1 MIVAPGDLRSTAL
14 RQWLRTARAMVG
26 LALFVAITGSYA
38 QSLGQPQARCRPQ
51 GIGLDSECLAN
62 GVMLHYVDWGGQG
75 DDLVLL
81 AGLDDSARIYDEL
94 GPMLAQHH
102 HVIAVTRRGF
112 GHSAMPPDGYD
123 AATLALDLRELM
135 KALGIKTANLV
146 GHSISGLE
154 LTRVAASNPESVR
167 RLVYLDAATDK
178 SPIAGVVEK
187 DPLGDRAPPR
197 SALTGF
203 AALIDWTQGL
213 LKSHSPAIASNLRQ
227 CYEDRQGLLVF
238 RTPSAIDAA
247 VAASM
252 FADRPN
258 YSAIRAPALAIYA
271 DYSNADQ
278 IPPGTTASTR
288 AAADVFAREVFKP
301 WQQLEEARF
310 RYEIACGSVLEL
322 KHTGHYLF
330 LERPRE
336 TAGWIDSFLSSNSP
350 CAWTPHAAS
359 TTRPQALGLG
369 MAKRPD

>member
-1 MIVAPGDLRSTAL
+1 MILAPGDLRSTAL
-14 RQWLRTARAMVG
+14 RRWLRRAQAMVG
-26 LALFVAITGSYA
+26 LALFVTISGSYA
-38 QSLGQPQARCRPQ
+38 QSLGQPRARCRPQ

-112 GHSAMPPDGYD
+112 GHSAIPPDGYD

-135 KALGIKTANLV
+135 KALGIKTADLV

-154 LTRVAASNPESVR
+154 LTRVAVSNPESVH

-203 AALIDWTQGL
+203 APLIEWTQGL
-213 LKSHSPAIASNLRQ
+213 LKS
-227 CYEDRQGLLVF
+227 
-238 RTPSAIDAA
+238 
-247 VAASM
+247 
-252 FADRPN
+252 
-258 YSAIRAPALAIYA
+258 
-271 DYSNADQ
+271 
-278 IPPGTTASTR
+278 
-288 AAADVFAREVFKP
+288 
-301 WQQLEEARF
+301 
-310 RYEIACGSVLEL
+310 
-322 KHTGHYLF
+322 
-330 LERPRE
+330 
-336 TAGWIDSFLSSNSP
+336 
-350 CAWTPHAAS
+350 
-359 TTRPQALGLG
+359 
-369 MAKRPD
+369 

>member
-1 MIVAPGDLRSTAL
+1 MIAPPRGDLRSAIIYL
-14 RQWLRTARAMVG
+14 RRWLQRTRLMAG
-26 LALFVAITGSYA
+26 LVFVAITGNYA
-38 QSLGQPQARCRPQ
+38 QSLEQPQARCRPQ
-51 GIGLDSECLAN
+51 GVGLDSECLAN
-62 GVMLHYVDWGGQG
+62 GVMLHYVDWGGHG

-112 GHSAMPPDGYD
+112 GHSAMPPSGYD

-135 KALGIKTANLV
+135 RALGVTKADLV

-154 LTRVAASNPESVR
+154 LTRVAASDPESVR
-167 RLVYLDAATDK
+167 RMVYLDAATDK

-197 SALTGF
+197 SVLTGF
-203 AALIDWTQGL
+203 APLIEWTQEL
-213 LKSHSPAIASNLRQ
+213 LKSRSPAIASNLRQ
-227 CYEDRQGLLVF
+227 CYDDREGLLVF
-238 RTPSAIDAA
+238 RTPPAIDIA

-252 FADRPN
+252 FADHPN
-258 YSAIRAPALAIYA
+258 YSAIRSPALAIYS
-271 DYSNADQ
+271 DYSSADQ
-278 IPPGTTASTR
+278 APPGTTAAVH
-288 AAADVFAREVFKP
+288 AAADAFARGVFRP
-301 WQQLEEARF
+301 WQRLEEARF

-336 TAGWIDSFLSSNSP
+336 TAAWIDSFLSTKSP
-350 CAWTPHAAS
+350 CTWTPDSAS
-359 TTRPQALGLG
+359 TTQP
-369 MAKRPD
+369 

>member
-1 MIVAPGDLRSTAL
+1 MVVLPGDLPSAAPR
-14 RQWLRTARAMVG
+14 RWVRTMVG
-26 LALFVAITGSYA
+26 LALFLAISESYA
-38 QSLGQPQARCRPQ
+38 QPLEQPQARCRPQ
-51 GIGLDSECLAN
+51 GVGLDSECLAN
-62 GVMLHYVDWGGQG
+62 GVMLHYVDWGGHG

-112 GHSAMPPDGYD
+112 GHSAIPPEGYD
-123 AATLALDLRELM
+123 PATLALDLRELM
-135 KALGIKTANLV
+135 KALGIKTADLV

-154 LTRVAASNPESVR
+154 LTRVAVSNPESVR

-178 SPIAGVVEK
+178 SPIAGVLEK
-187 DPLGDRAPPR
+187 DPLGNRAPPR
-197 SALTGF
+197 SALAGF
-203 AALIDWTQGL
+203 APLIDWTRGL

-227 CYEDRQGLLVF
+227 CYDDRQGLLVS
-238 RTPSAIDAA
+238 RTPPAIDAA

-252 FADRPN
+252 FADHPDYR
-258 YSAIRAPALAIYA
+258 AIRAPALAIYS
-271 DYSNADQ
+271 DYGHADQ
-278 IPPGTTASTR
+278 VPPGTTASR
-288 AAADVFAREVFKP
+288 HAAADVFAREVFRP

-330 LERPRE
+330 LERPHE

-359 TTRPQALGLG
+359 TTRPRGLGL
-369 MAKRPD
+369 AAAVQPD